1 MNDKNHN
8 TVIKL
13 HEIDFYIA
21 LQEVPFTMFEHQTNL
36 EKQQGVDYT
45 GAYENKTARITF
57 IIDIPDDLLHEG
69 WKRKLELVNSF
80 SIFLTVQQT
89 KVVFVLF
96 TGPEIHQP
104 VMKYFD
110 AAAPEVSQNDSGLKE
125 AILTAFK

>member
-8 TVIKL
+8 TVTKL
-13 HEIDFYIA
+13 HEIAFYIA
-21 LQEVPFTMFEHQTNL
+21 LQELPFTMFEHQINL

-45 GAYENKTARITF
+45 GAYENKTTRITF
-57 IIDIPDDLLHEG
+57 IIDIPDDLLHGG
-69 WKRKLELVNSF
+69 WKKKLELVNSF
-80 SIFLTVQQT
+80 SIFLTVKQT

-110 AAAPEVSQNDSGLKE
+110 APSPEVSQNDSGLKE

>member
-1 MNDKNHN
+1 MNDKNHD
-8 TVIKL
+8 TVTKL
-13 HEIDFYIA
+13 HEIAFYIA
-21 LQEVPFTMFEHQTNL
+21 LQELPFTMFEHQINL

-45 GAYENKTARITF
+45 GAYENKTTRITF

-110 AAAPEVSQNDSGLKE
+110 APSPEVSQNDSGLKE
-125 AILTAFK
+125 AILKAFK